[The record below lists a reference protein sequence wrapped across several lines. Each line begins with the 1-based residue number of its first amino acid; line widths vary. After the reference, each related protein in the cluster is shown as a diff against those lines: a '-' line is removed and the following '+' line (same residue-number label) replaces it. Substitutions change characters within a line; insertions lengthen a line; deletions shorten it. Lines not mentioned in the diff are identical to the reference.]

1 MDGLNWDRQFA
12 LEQAADDEQLLQE
25 LIDIF
30 KKSCSDDYQS
40 IKTSIAENDPAKIC
54 AAAHSIKGAAASLGI
69 IGIRDIA
76 SEIENDSRAG
86 SLASA
91 HDRIDDLDLLLQQL
105 QNL

>member
-1 MDGLNWDRQFA
+1 MSGLNWDKQFA
-12 LEQAADDEQLLQE
+12 LEQAAEDTELLQE

-30 KKSCSDDYQS
+30 KKSCRDDYQLM
-40 IKTSIAENDPAKIC
+40 KTSIASKDPEKTC

-76 SEIENDSRAG
+76 SEIEKDSRAG
-86 SLASA
+86 SLAA
-91 HDRIDDLDLLLQQL
+91 AQAKIDELNELLQQL

>member
-1 MDGLNWDRQFA
+1 MNGLNWDRQFA
-12 LEQAADDEQLLQE
+12 LEQAAEDEELLQE

-30 KKSCSDDYQS
+30 KKSCSDDYQAMKS
-40 IKTSIAENDPAKIC
+40 SIADNDPAKTC

-91 HDRIDDLDLLLQQL
+91 NDRIEDLNALLQQL

>member
-1 MDGLNWDRQFA
+1 MNGLNWDKQFA
-12 LEQAADDEQLLQE
+12 LEQAADDEELLQE

-30 KKSCSDDYQS
+30 KKSCSDDYQLMVA
-40 IKTSIAENDPAKIC
+40 SIADKDPVKTC

-76 SEIENDSRAG
+76 SEIEKDSRTG

-91 HDRIDDLDLLLQQL
+91 QARIEELNDLLQQL
-105 QNL
+105 QGL

>member
-1 MDGLNWDRQFA
+1 MSGLNWDKQFA
-12 LEQAADDEQLLQE
+12 LEQAADDTELLQE

-30 KKSCSDDYQS
+30 KKSCSEDYQAMKLS
-40 IKTSIAENDPAKIC
+40 ISENDPVKTC

-69 IGIRDIA
+69 VGIRDIA

-86 SLASA
+86 SIVIARK
-91 HDRIDDLDLLLQQL
+91 RIEELNDLMQQL